1 MRHFVQEPV
10 GVQTSRVRL
19 RILATTD
26 LHMNILPYDY
36 HADRET
42 DGWGLART
50 EKLIQAARAEAQN
63 VILLD
68 NGDSLYGSA
77 LGEGIAQCEEN
88 DVNFHPMIRA
98 MNHLRYDAVNL
109 GNHDFDQGRD
119 AVFDAVR
126 NARFPVLSANARIHE
141 SPYETTIK
149 PYTLLRRQVVD
160 ELGFIHDLCIGV
172 IGFLPPNSLQQ
183 AKIQTDD
190 IVETALRHIPEM
202 KMLGADVIVVLAHSG
217 LGADAHV
224 PDMENVLRPLS
235 RVPGIDAIIGGH
247 THQVFPAEDSNNVH
261 PETDVNSTG
270 LLNGVPTVMP
280 GFWGSHL
287 GIVDLGIELD
297 DGRWNVRRKTASLK
311 AVAEPSIPEEPAP
324 ITRVGTLETLFADLH
339 KMTREAMQA
348 GVGEIETPLDN
359 YFTLVGADSATR
371 LVQMAMMDHAR
382 NCQKPL
388 GLEDLP
394 VLAAGAAFKSGGFG
408 GPDYY
413 TALPAGRL
421 TQRALS
427 DLYMFPNSFEL
438 VKVTGAFLRHW
449 LERSCSIFN
458 QVLPGQRAVQLKDDG
473 VPGYIHESILGLTY
487 EVDLTQPSR
496 FTPAGV
502 DTGLQNSRI
511 CVLRYDGCDVQDDQE
526 FLLATTDYRVLGG
539 GNYPIPNAEDILPV
553 ASVDIRDLLSAYIK
567 RQNRVELDCAPT
579 WRFSSVEGASIW
591 FRSSPD
597 GALAAR
603 AYPWLT
609 LTELE
614 AKDAR
619 GFTRYE
625 LAL

>member
-10 GVQTSRVRL
+10 GGQTSRVNL

-36 HADRET
+36 HADREAG
-42 DGWGLART
+42 GWGLART
-50 EKLIQAARAEAQN
+50 EKLIEAARAEAQN

-77 LGEGIAQCEEN
+77 LGEGIAPCVEN
-88 DVNFHPMIRA
+88 DISVHPMIHA

-119 AVFDAVR
+119 AVFDAVK
-126 NARFPVLSANARIHE
+126 NARFPVLTANAKIHE
-141 SPYETTIK
+141 NPYETTIK

-160 ELGFIHDLCIGV
+160 ELGFMHDLCIGV

-190 IVETALRHIPEM
+190 IVEAALRHIPEM

-247 THQVFPAEDSNNVH
+247 THQVFPAEDNDKIH
-261 PETDVNSTG
+261 PETDDNNTG

-287 GIVDLGIELD
+287 GIVDLGVEFG
-297 DGRWNVRRKTASLK
+297 DGRWKVCYKAASLK
-311 AVAEPSIPEEPAP
+311 AVKEQSTHTELTSATQAGS
-324 ITRVGTLETLFADLH
+324 LESLFSELH
-339 KMTREAMQA
+339 ETTREAMRA
-348 GVGEIETPLDN
+348 SVGEIAKPLDN

-382 NCQKPL
+382 NCQRAL
-388 GLEDLP
+388 GLEGLP

-413 TALPAGRL
+413 TSLPAGRL
-421 TQRALS
+421 TQRSLS

-438 VKVTGAFLRHW
+438 VKVSGAFLRNW

-458 QVLPGQRAVQLKDDG
+458 QVFPSQRAVQLKDDG
-473 VPGYIHESILGLTY
+473 VPGYIHESVLGLTY
-487 EVDLTQPSR
+487 EVDLVQPAR

-502 DTGLQNSRI
+502 DTGRENSRVRSL
-511 CVLRYDGCDVQDDQE
+511 CCNGREVQDVQE

-539 GNYPIPNAEDILPV
+539 GNYPTPFAEDILPV
-553 ASVDIRDLLSAYIK
+553 AAVEIRDLLSNYVA
-567 RQNRVELDCAPT
+567 RQNLIELDCAPT
-579 WRFSSVEGASIW
+579 WRFSPVKDASIW

-597 GALAAR
+597 GANAAPG
-603 AYPWLT
+603 YPWLR

-625 LAL
+625 LEL